1 MRIDFNQ
8 LIHDYN
14 QERGKTRGLSP
25 ASECLTKA
33 DLAREMVQ
41 EKILKSFKSALNM
54 IDYHQKGIAKSVD
67 FEMLEFLKKKFDKT
81 NEEIITT

>member
-1 MRIDFNQ
+1 MRINFNQ

-41 EKILKSFKSALNM
+41 EGILKSVKSALNM
-54 IDYHQKGIAKSVD
+54 IDYHQKGTAKSID
-67 FEMLEFLKKKFDKT
+67 YEMLTFLEKKFNKT
-81 NEEIITT
+81 SEEIITE